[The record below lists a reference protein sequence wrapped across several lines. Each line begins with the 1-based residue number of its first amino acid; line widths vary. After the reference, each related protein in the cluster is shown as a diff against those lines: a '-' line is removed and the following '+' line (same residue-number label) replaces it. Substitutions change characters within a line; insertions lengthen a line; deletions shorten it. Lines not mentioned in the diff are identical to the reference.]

1 MKPLNF
7 AILDYMTTVPEAC
20 AEEVVAALRPAYGSF
35 RALNVKAVRTALLTA
50 TVNGLLEESR
60 CELDEA
66 QNLRLYLTGQN
77 LLCFSDFDLWDPEMG
92 DNGLGYPLQ
101 RVYSIGVNINF

>member
-1 MKPLNF
+1 M
-7 AILDYMTTVPEAC
+7 
-20 AEEVVAALRPAYGSF
+20 R
-35 RALNVKAVRTALLTA
+35 KAKI
-50 TVNGLLEESR
+50 
-60 CELDEA
+60 
-66 QNLRLYLTGQN
+66 QNLRLYVTGQN

>member
-20 AEEVVAALRPAYGSF
+20 AEEVVEALAPVYGKF
-35 RALNVKAVRTALLTA
+35 RALTAESVRTALLTA

-60 CELDEA
+60 CELDDDC
-66 QNLRLYLTGQN
+66 NLRLYFRAHPEGAATIVRYTG
-77 LLCFSDFDLWDPEMG
+77 G
-92 DNGLGYPLQ
+92 PLA
-101 RVYSIGVNINF
+101 RD

>member
-66 QNLRLYLTGQN
+66 QNLRLYFRAHPEGAATIVKYTG
-77 LLCFSDFDLWDPEMG
+77 G
-92 DNGLGYPLQ
+92 PLSGP
-101 RVYSIGVNINF
+101 VD

>member
-20 AEEVVAALRPAYGSF
+20 AEDVVEALRPAYGAF

-50 TVNGLLEESR
+50 AVNGLLEESR
-60 CELDEA
+60 CELDGA
-66 QNLRLYLTGQN
+66 QNLRLYFRAHPEGAVTIVKYTGG
-77 LLCFSDFDLWDPEMG
+77 PKA
-92 DNGLGYPLQ
+92 
-101 RVYSIGVNINF
+101 